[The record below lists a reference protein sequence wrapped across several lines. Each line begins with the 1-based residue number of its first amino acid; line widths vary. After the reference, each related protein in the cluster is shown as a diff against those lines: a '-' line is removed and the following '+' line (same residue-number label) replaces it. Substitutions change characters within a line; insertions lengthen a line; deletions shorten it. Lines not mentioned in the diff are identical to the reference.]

1 MPDVSNA
8 FAWKWVSYRRVFA
21 LYLVVP
27 VR

>member
-8 FAWKWVSYRRVFA
+8 FPWNCVSYRRVFA